1 MEGIT
6 MTAEE
11 ARRIYDN
18 REKINAENWFIKY
31 KYELFEMILDSSLNG
46 INQIEL
52 DSVVYGRNQAK
63 KDHLITNLKD
73 LGYKLNETSNSIFI
87 LW

>member
-1 MEGIT
+1 

-31 KYELFEMILDSSLNG
+31 KFELFEMILDNSLNG
-46 INQIEL
+46 INQIEI
-52 DSVVYGRNQAK
+52 DSVVYDRNKAK
-63 KDHLITNLKD
+63 KDYLITSLKN
-73 LGYKLNETSNSIFI
+73 LGYKLNETENSLFV

>member
-1 MEGIT
+1 

-31 KYELFEMILDSSLNG
+31 KYELFEMILDNSLNG

-52 DSVVYGRNQAK
+52 DSVVYDGNQAK

-73 LGYKLNETSNSIFI
+73 LGYKINETSNSIFI

>member
-1 MEGIT
+1 

-11 ARRIYDN
+11 ARRMYDN

-31 KYELFEMILDSSLNG
+31 KYELFEMILDNSLNG

-52 DSVVYGRNQAK
+52 DSVVYDGNQAK
-63 KDHLITNLKD
+63 KDHLITSLKD
-73 LGYKLNETSNSIFI
+73 LGYKLNETTNSIFI

>member
-1 MEGIT
+1 

-31 KYELFEMILDSSLNG
+31 KYELFEMILDNSLNG

-52 DSVVYGRNQAK
+52 DSVVYDGNQAK
-63 KDHLITNLKD
+63 KDHLINSLKD
-73 LGYKLNETSNSIFI
+73 LGYKLNETTNSIFI